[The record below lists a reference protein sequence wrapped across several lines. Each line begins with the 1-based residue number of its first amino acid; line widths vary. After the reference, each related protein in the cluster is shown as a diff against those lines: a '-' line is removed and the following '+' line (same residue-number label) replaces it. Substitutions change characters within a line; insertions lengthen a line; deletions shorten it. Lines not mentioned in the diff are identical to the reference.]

1 MPRNPKRT
9 AIFDI
14 APFRSFYMCFA
25 NTISLCV
32 LSNAMLYRSSCIKY
46 NLLMGNDCIL
56 LDFTVLQ
63 LFIFYSKVAVVLSLF
78 VQHFFLD
85 SMQFTVEMN
94 LWPSDIFFFHLVHGK
109 LCWSERSH
117 NSKKKSNLSPVN
129 VWTFIFFFPVNDK
142 NYVEYTQCPL

>member
-1 MPRNPKRT
+1 
-9 AIFDI
+9 
-14 APFRSFYMCFA
+14 
-25 NTISLCV
+25 
-32 LSNAMLYRSSCIKY
+32 MLYRSSCIKY

-109 LCWSERSH
+109 LC
-117 NSKKKSNLSPVN
+117 
-129 VWTFIFFFPVNDK
+129 
-142 NYVEYTQCPL
+142 